1 MAGKE
6 ENEKKDGGSKDAP
19 FADTSKLALE
29 TLRIAHANY
38 LASMWKQYGN
48 VVYAGSVLHAVH
60 AAMFKYEMDFLNAM
74 QGNADEKG
82 EKS

>member
-6 ENEKKDGGSKDAP
+6 ENEKKDGGSKGAQ
-19 FADTSKLALE
+19 FSDTSKLALD

-38 LASMWKQYGN
+38 LASMWSLYGN
-48 VVYAGSVLHAVH
+48 VVYVGSVMHAVH
-60 AAMFKYEMDFLNAM
+60 AAMFKYEMDFLNDM
-74 QGNADEKG
+74 QGNTDEKG

>member
-6 ENEKKDGGSKDAP
+6 ENEKKDGGSKGAQ
-19 FADTSKLALE
+19 FSGTSKLALE

-38 LASMWKQYGN
+38 LASIWNQFGN
-48 VVYAGSVLHAVH
+48 VVYASSVMHAVH
-60 AAMFKYEMDFLNAM
+60 AAMFKYEMDFLNDM